1 MCVAFLTLAVT
12 LPASADWLVLRDGRT
27 LEGEVVGEDDKT
39 LTVETWGIGLSYTQR
54 VAKAK
59 VKTWYRPKRDGQPY
73 VVIPIS
79 GTIGDDVTVEALAA
93 GLREARAAKPKYVIL
108 AIDSGGGDVVEMA
121 GMIEA
126 LREAS
131 KDVAIVAYVKRAHS
145 AAAVIAMSCR
155 HVYLRSDATIGATVP
170 FRMTQDGPRDVDA
183 KWRSVIE
190 AEMRNATH
198 RGGHPDMLI
207 RGMSEIDLELFLATD
222 ENGARSLRTSGPGKV
237 VKAKGQIL
245 TLTADE
251 AAECGFARV
260 APTMRELGA
269 QLCGGAWHEVNR
281 RAWNV
286 TEGTV
291 AARRRQ
297 ALEAMRRQQLLA
309 ARAIAIARIK
319 PELDVMERRIAELA
333 SKSAAAEN
341 AIPEL
346 NVSYH
351 REVWQISVEHE
362 QALAIA
368 RYQRDPNAAIARAT
382 EVTNA
387 RAAAARQ
394 ALDATTTRLRAE
406 AQAAKVEIV
415 LLRERQN
422 SLIATIPT
430 D

>member
-1 MCVAFLTLAVT
+1 
-12 LPASADWLVLRDGRT
+12 
-27 LEGEVVGEDDKT
+27 
-39 LTVETWGIGLSYTQR
+39 
-54 VAKAK
+54 
-59 VKTWYRPKRDGQPY
+59 
-73 VVIPIS
+73 
-79 GTIGDDVTVEALAA
+79 
-93 GLREARAAKPKYVIL
+93 
-108 AIDSGGGDVVEMA
+108 
-121 GMIEA
+121 
-126 LREAS
+126 
-131 KDVAIVAYVKRAHS
+131 
-145 AAAVIAMSCR
+145 
-155 HVYLRSDATIGATVP
+155 
-170 FRMTQDGPRDVDA
+170 
-183 KWRSVIE
+183 
-190 AEMRNATH
+190 
-198 RGGHPDMLI
+198 
-207 RGMSEIDLELFLATD
+207 MSEIDLELFLATD